1 MIRFLFQL
9 KRFFYIYCKES
20 FLLFFDI
27 YANTKQAFCKKK
39 DDILIKKSIPN
50 LHKEIEIKLDKKTF
64 DFYDLQPK
72 NKKPFYKFSPLFII
86 IQKNKIE
93 IINNLIEILK
103 YSYDFKI
110 KIALELEFYILNNI
124 HNIDILKELKKILPN
139 IENIEK
145 EEGENQFEIKT
156 KPTTNIQD
164 FINNY
169 LDILKILTEFV
180 LKNNLDLKLD
190 ASPFEDDCG
199 SALQINLSIVDKNN
213 NNLFARHKNEKNL
226 MQESDLLYNCLAGL
240 LKNINNNLLLYI
252 KDEKCLSRF
261 DVEKNKKIVEKNKY
275 PAPTYISWGI
285 NNRST
290 SIRIP
295 TPHNITLENYIEED
309 NKSRRIEYRIPSAN
323 ADIYLV
329 MIGILTSI
337 IEGIDNNLTPHIEK
351 TAFNVLLKNDNLEKI
366 EDDIERINDIFK
378 INEDVLFF

>member
-1 MIRFLFQL
+1 M
-9 KRFFYIYCKES
+9 YCKES
-20 FLLFFDI
+20 FLFFL
-27 YANTKQAFCKKK
+27 NTYTNIKQAFCKKK
-39 DDILIKKSIPN
+39 DDMLIKKSIPS
-50 LHKEIEIKLDKKTF
+50 LHKEIEIKLDKQTF

-72 NKKPFYKFSPLFII
+72 NTKPFYKFSPLFQII
-86 IQKNKIE
+86 KKNKVE
-93 IINNLIEILK
+93 ILNNLIEILQH
-103 YSYDFKI
+103 SYDFKI
-110 KIALELEFYILNNI
+110 KIALELEFYILNNTQ
-124 HNIDILKELKKILPN
+124 NINILKELKKILPDV
-139 IENIEK
+139 ENIEK
-145 EEGENQFEIKT
+145 EEGEYQFEIKT
-156 KPTTNIQD
+156 KPITDIKK
-164 FINNY
+164 FINDY
-169 LDILKILTEFV
+169 LEILEILKNFT

-190 ASPFEDDCG
+190 ASPFENDCG

-213 NNLFARHKNEKNL
+213 NNLFARYKNEKNL

-252 KDEKCLSRF
+252 KDENCLSRF

-295 TPHNITLENYIEED
+295 TPHNITLENYLEED
-309 NKSRRIEYRIPSAN
+309 NKSRRIEYRVPSAS

-329 MIGILTSI
+329 MIGILSSI

-366 EDDIERINDIFK
+366 EDDIEKINDIFK